1 MTGSVVDETEDRK
14 SLGQDCSFIA
24 SYAELPAE
32 LPPPISR
39 FPHPTES
46 FEDVPGM
53 IILCYSAENF
63 AFFTC

>member
-14 SLGQDCSFIA
+14 SLGQDSFVA

-32 LPPPISR
+32 VPPSISR
-39 FPHPTES
+39 FTHPTES
-46 FEDVPGM
+46 YEDVPGM
-53 IILCYSAENF
+53 FILCYLTAENF